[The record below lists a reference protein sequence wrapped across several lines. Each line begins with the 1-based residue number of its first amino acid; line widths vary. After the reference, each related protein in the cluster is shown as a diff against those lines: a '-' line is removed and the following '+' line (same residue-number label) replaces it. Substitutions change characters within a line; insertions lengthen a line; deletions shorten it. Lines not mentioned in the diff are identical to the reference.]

1 MISNKALAEQFEQF
15 AKILELKNELSFK
28 ISAYQRAAEAIRS
41 QGESLEEIY
50 KRGGIKELQKI
61 EGIGE
66 SISQKIEEYIKT
78 GKIKELERLKNK
90 IPKAEL
96 EFMEIPGV
104 GPKTAKKLFE
114 KLKAKNINELKEKL
128 KKQGLK
134 FFKEKTQANIL
145 RGIEIKSHLSGRMLL
160 ADAKPYV
167 DSIIAYLN
175 KSNLMERVTAVGSFR
190 RFKET
195 VGDID
200 LVATSS
206 APARAIK
213 YFVEYP
219 EFTKIITSGETK
231 STVIHS
237 SGIQVDLEI
246 LPENEFGSLLQHFTG
261 SKEHNIALR
270 TYAQEHGFSISEHGI
285 KEKSG
290 KLILCSKEED
300 VYKTLKMD
308 YIEPEL
314 REDRG
319 EIEAALKHQ
328 LPKLVE
334 LKDVQ
339 GDLHMHSNWS
349 DGSNSIEEMA
359 QKAKELKYKYIAISD
374 HTVSLAV
381 AGGLDAKGFLKRE
394 KELKRVN
401 QKFTS
406 LKILNSCEVNIKPDG
421 TLDLPEE
428 LLRRFDIVTA
438 SVHSS
443 FNQSKEMMTKRLIRA
458 IENPNVDIIGHPS
471 GRIIN
476 RREGY
481 QVDWPEIFKA
491 CVANKVAL
499 EINAFPD
506 RLDLVDSLVQE
517 AKKFGVKF
525 VICTDA
531 HNVSQMDNMIYGI
544 SVARRGW
551 AEAKDVLSTRPFPEL
566 QTWFKK
572 R

>member
-1 MISNKALAEQFEQF
+1 
-15 AKILELKNELSFK
+15 
-28 ISAYQRAAEAIRS
+28 
-41 QGESLEEIY
+41 
-50 KRGGIKELQKI
+50 
-61 EGIGE
+61 
-66 SISQKIEEYIKT
+66 
-78 GKIKELERLKNK
+78 
-90 IPKAEL
+90 
-96 EFMEIPGV
+96 
-104 GPKTAKKLFE
+104 
-114 KLKAKNINELKEKL
+114 
-128 KKQGLK
+128 
-134 FFKEKTQANIL
+134 
-145 RGIEIKSHLSGRMLL
+145 MLL
-160 ADAKPYV
+160 AEAKPYV
-167 DSIIAYLN
+167 DGIITYLE
-175 KSNLMERVTAVGSFR
+175 KSDLMEKVTAVGSFR

-206 APARAIK
+206 APPRAIE
-213 YFVEYP
+213 YFVKYP

-231 STVIHS
+231 STAIHS

-246 LPENEFGSLLQHFTG
+246 LPEREFGSLLQHFTG

-285 KEKSG
+285 KKKSG
-290 KLILCSKEED
+290 KLILCPKEED

-334 LKDVQ
+334 LKDIQ

-359 QKAKELKYKYIAISD
+359 QKGKELKYEYIAISD
-374 HTVSLAV
+374 HTISLAV

-394 KELKRVN
+394 KELKKVD

-428 LLRRFDIVTA
+428 SLRHLDIVTA

-491 CVANKVAL
+491 CAANKVAL

-525 VICTDA
+525 TICTDA
-531 HNVSQMDNMIYGI
+531 HNVSQMDNMIYGV

-551 AEAKDVLSTRPFPEL
+551 AEPKDIISTYSLAEL
-566 QTWFKK
+566 NKWLRK
-572 R
+572 

>member
-206 APARAIK
+206 VPARAIK

-290 KLILCSKEED
+290 KLILCPKEED

-428 LLRRFDIVTA
+428 SLRRFDIVTA